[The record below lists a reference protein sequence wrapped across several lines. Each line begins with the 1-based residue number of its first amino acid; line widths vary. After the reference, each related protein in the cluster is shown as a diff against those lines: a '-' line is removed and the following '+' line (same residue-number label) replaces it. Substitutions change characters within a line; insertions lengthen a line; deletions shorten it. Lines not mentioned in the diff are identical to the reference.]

1 MVYNEIQERLLE
13 FRETL
18 MERQARVEQEFDSLA
33 RGGKSALECLPHFEK
48 AVSEMQPAGVCPNAA
63 APS

>member
-1 MVYNEIQERLLE
+1 MIIRSARNSGRLASNPAAVYNEIKERLLE

-33 RGGKSALECLPHFEK
+33 RGGKSALEFLPHF
-48 AVSEMQPAGVCPNAA
+48 
-63 APS
+63 